1 MCNKLS
7 LRPPSLLKTCGK
19 TCRIITQS
27 RIARFCLNY
36 FSTLMQCGSPS
47 VADSRNGQNPLS
59 VKSKMAEGAEI
70 DQWDIVGRFALDGN
84 NVSDQ

>member
-1 MCNKLS
+1 
-7 LRPPSLLKTCGK
+7 
-19 TCRIITQS
+19 
-27 RIARFCLNY
+27 
-36 FSTLMQCGSPS
+36 MQCGSPS